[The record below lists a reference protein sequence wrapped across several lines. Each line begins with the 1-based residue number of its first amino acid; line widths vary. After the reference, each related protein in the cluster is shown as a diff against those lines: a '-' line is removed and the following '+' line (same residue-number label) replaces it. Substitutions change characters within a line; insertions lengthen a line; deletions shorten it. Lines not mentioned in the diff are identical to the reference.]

1 MEKKLADYVPERAN
15 SILARQKSR
24 ETSRLRTYW
33 KRTLLAFKWGMGGF
47 ALLLLATGG
56 LLVQNLL
63 LHSARFNTA
72 IKEIQGLHYVSE
84 SQILSKVTEVEN
96 RSRNLLSLDLV
107 GLRKSIEQ
115 IPWVSAVLV
124 RRTLPNKLTIE
135 ITERRPIAFARVD
148 ATTLLVDNAGVLLE
162 KSPEMTSQFDF
173 PVIIG
178 LESGYDREV
187 LARNR
192 ERLARYQSLIQSL
205 DENGAGLSK
214 DLSEI
219 YLRDVDNVSVILNDD
234 TVLVH
239 LGKTDFQQKFR
250 HYLAMGKELK
260 QKYPALD
267 SVDLRFQNQIIVIS
281 APREGNSGTG
291 GTEARAKETANEL
304 RPIER

>member
-1 MEKKLADYVPERAN
+1 MEKKLVDYVPERAS

-33 KRTLLAFKWGMGGF
+33 KRAVLVFKWGMGGIT
-47 ALLLLATGG
+47 LLLLATGV
-56 LLVQNLL
+56 LLVRHFL
-63 LHSARFNTA
+63 LHSARFNIATR
-72 IKEIQGLHYVSE
+72 EIQGLHYVSE
-84 SQILSKVTEVEN
+84 SQILSKLTEAETH
-96 RSRNLLSLDLV
+96 SRNLLSLNLV
-107 GLRKSIEQ
+107 ELRKSIEQ
-115 IPWVSAVLV
+115 IPWVSEAAV

-135 ITERRPIAFARVD
+135 ITERRPIAYAKVD
-148 ATTLLVDNAGVLLE
+148 ATTLLVDDEGVLLE
-162 KSPEMTSQFDF
+162 NSTEMTSQFDF

-192 ERLARYQSLIQSL
+192 QRLARYQTLIQSL
-205 DENGAGLSK
+205 DENGASLSR

-219 YLRDVDNVSVILNDD
+219 YLHDVDNVSVILNDD

-250 HYLAMGKELK
+250 QYLAMGKELK

-281 APREGNSGTG
+281 APGEGTSGAG
-291 GTEARAKETANEL
+291 GTETRTKETANEL
-304 RPIER
+304 RPIGR